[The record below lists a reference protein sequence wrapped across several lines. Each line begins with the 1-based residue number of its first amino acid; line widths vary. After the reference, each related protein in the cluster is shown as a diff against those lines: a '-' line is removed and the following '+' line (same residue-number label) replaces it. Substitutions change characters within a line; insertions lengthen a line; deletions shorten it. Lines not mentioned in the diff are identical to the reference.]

1 MLSDS
6 DKAQVITELLKSASI
21 AETSNEGKT
30 VKNLLQALAENNRLN
45 ILGGVVENFA
55 QLMSAQ
61 RGEVELRVTSAAPL
75 DQKVLKQLEA
85 AVGKSRFVGQGKK
98 LKVVSKVSLYWVVCV
113 VVGGVMANSC
123 VCVGS
128 A

>member
-1 MLSDS
+1 MLSDA
-6 DKAQVITELLKSASI
+6 DKSQVITELLKSASI
-21 AETSNEGKT
+21 SETSNEGKT

-55 QLMSAQ
+55 TLMSAQ

-75 DQKVLKQLEA
+75 DGKVLKQLEA

-98 LKVVSKVSLYWVVCV
+98 LKVVPRVSNISLIAMLVFALLHVL
-113 VVGGVMANSC
+113 MLL
-123 VCVGS
+123 
-128 A
+128 